1 MSDTL
6 HILISHTETWACN
19 CALYLLL
26 YPTLPLFLKWQSCIN
41 PVEELYVPARCSYDE
56 YYHDC
61 TGVLPCFGVTS
72 LVHSKFQQ
80 SMNSVASFSNCMFV
94 KKKRGGT
101 LAIFMYYWMTLGIFI
116 HYGLIASGQ
125 CFFGHCYMCI
135 HALLDFED
143 VTLDC
148 DKNGRW

>member
-41 PVEELYVPARCSYDE
+41 PVEELYVPARCSYDK

-94 KKKRGGT
+94 KKKRWNTG
-101 LAIFMYYWMTLGIFI
+101 YI
-116 HYGLIASGQ
+116 HV
-125 CFFGHCYMCI
+125 
-135 HALLDFED
+135 LLDD
-143 VTLDC
+143 SGNIHTLWVNSLWSVFLRPLLHVYSC
-148 DKNGRW
+148 LVGL